1 MKYVARWKKLRKR
14 VLVPMVTLIV
24 LPIIYLAIA
33 YTDLGPVARLRDLYI
48 ETAMS
53 TMTHQYLAKIFPP
66 DVVEAAMEGVEEQF
80 ELNKIAE
87 TLPLDRSAVKARAD
101 RSVKM
106 AGKDM
111 DPYAPLQELFPE
123 LDMDTVKEH
132 VAPEQVRTLSVEG
145 GDTGIKTIH
154 GDRVYAL
161 NVPEEI
167 LIVNIESPTYNGML
181 AISGRPEACVVGLNR
196 DRNKGQTV
204 TEICGNY
211 DAVLGINGSGFV
223 DPNGRGAG
231 NQAVGLVMS
240 QGVLSGDRKFDR
252 YQIGGMDVNDNFV
265 VGYGLDTNTLR
276 DAVQFYPLLVSGGEK
291 VATGSYGMGIQ
302 PRSCIGQNSRGDM
315 MFLVIDGRQVG
326 HSIGITVPECA
337 DILLKYDCYVAMN
350 LDGGSSASMTYD
362 GKMITRT
369 SSPKSDGR
377 YLPNAW
383 IVLRKNA
390 EADN

>member
-1 MKYVARWKKLRKR
+1 MRKR
-14 VLVPMVTLIV
+14 VFVPMVALIV

-33 YTDLGPVARLRDLYI
+33 YTDLEPVARLRDLYI

-53 TMTHQYLAKIFPP
+53 TMTHQYLAKIFPQ

-106 AGKDM
+106 AGKNM
-111 DPYAPLQELFPE
+111 DPYASLQDLFPE
-123 LDMDTVKEH
+123 LDMATVKAN
-132 VAPEQVRTLSVEG
+132 VAPEQISTLSVEG
-145 GDTGIKTIH
+145 DDTGIRTVH
-154 GDRVYAL
+154 GDKVYAL
-161 NVPEEI
+161 NIPEEI
-167 LIVNIESPTYNGML
+167 LIINITSPSYDGML
-181 AISGRPEACVVGLNR
+181 AISGRPESCMVGLNQ
-196 DRNKGQTV
+196 DKNKGQTV
-204 TEICGNY
+204 TEICDNY
-211 DAVLGINGSGFV
+211 GAVLGINGSGFV

-240 QGVLSGDRKFDR
+240 QGVLSGDQEFDR

-265 VGYGLDTNTLR
+265 VGYGLDLNTLR

-291 VATGSYGMGIQ
+291 AATGSYGMGIQ
-302 PRSCIGQNSRGDM
+302 PRACIGQNARGNM

-337 DILLKYDCYVAMN
+337 DILLKYGCYVAMN

-383 IVLRKNA
+383 IVLRKNT
-390 EADN
+390 EADD

>member
-1 MKYVARWKKLRKR
+1 MRKR
-14 VLVPMVTLIV
+14 VLVPIVALIV

-33 YTDLGPVARLRDLYI
+33 YTDLEPVAGLRDLYI

-53 TMTHQYLAKIFPP
+53 TMTHQYLANIFPR
-66 DVVEAAMEGVEEQF
+66 DVVEAAMEDVEEQF

-87 TLPLDRSAVKARAD
+87 TLPLDRSAVKARTD
-101 RSVKM
+101 RSVRM
-106 AGKDM
+106 AGKNM
-111 DPYAPLQELFPE
+111 DPYATLRDLFPE
-123 LDMDTVKEH
+123 LDMETVKANVEPER
-132 VAPEQVRTLSVEG
+132 VATLSVEG
-145 GDTGIKTIH
+145 DDTGIRTVH
-154 GDRVYAL
+154 GDKVYAL

-167 LIVNIESPTYNGML
+167 LIINITSPSYDGML
-181 AISGRPEACVVGLNR
+181 AISARPEACVVGLNR

-204 TEICGNY
+204 TEICDNY
-211 DAVLGINGSGFV
+211 GAVLGINGSGFV

-240 QGVLSGDRKFDR
+240 QGVLSGDQKFDR

-265 VGYGLDTNTLR
+265 VGYGLDLNTLR

-291 VATGSYGMGIQ
+291 TATGSYGMGIQ
-302 PRSCIGQNSRGDM
+302 PRACIGQNARGDM

-383 IVLRKNA
+383 IVLRKDA
-390 EADN
+390 EADD

>member
-1 MKYVARWKKLRKR
+1 MRKR
-14 VLVPMVTLIV
+14 VLVPMVALIV

-33 YTDLGPVARLRDLYI
+33 YTDLEPVAGLRDLYI

-66 DVVEAAMEGVEEQF
+66 DVVETAMEGVDEQF

-87 TLPLDRSAVKARAD
+87 TLPLDRSAVKTRAD

-106 AGKDM
+106 AGKNM
-111 DPYAPLQELFPE
+111 DPYASLQDLFPE
-123 LDMDTVKEH
+123 LDMATVKAN
-132 VAPEQVRTLSVEG
+132 VAPEQISTLSVEG
-145 GDTGIKTIH
+145 DDTGIRTVH
-154 GDRVYAL
+154 GDKVYAL
-161 NVPEEI
+161 NIPEEI
-167 LIVNIESPTYNGML
+167 LIINIESPSYDGML
-181 AISGRPEACVVGLNR
+181 AISGRPESCMVGLNQ
-196 DRNKGQTV
+196 DKNKGQTV
-204 TEICGNY
+204 TEICENY
-211 DAVLGINGSGFV
+211 NAVLGINGSGFV

-240 QGVLSGDRKFDR
+240 QGVLSGDQKFDR

-265 VGYGLDTNTLR
+265 VGYGLDLNTLR

-291 VATGSYGMGIQ
+291 AATGSYGMGIQ
-302 PRSCIGQNSRGDM
+302 PRACIGQNARGNM

-390 EADN
+390 ETND

>member
-1 MKYVARWKKLRKR
+1 MRKR
-14 VLVPMVTLIV
+14 VLVPMVAIIV

-33 YTDLGPVARLRDLYI
+33 YTDIGPVARLRDLYI

-66 DVVEAAMEGVEEQF
+66 DVVEAAMEGVDEQF

-132 VAPEQVRTLSVEG
+132 VTPEQVRTLSVEG
-145 GDTGIKTIH
+145 GDTGMRTVH

-167 LIVNIESPTYNGML
+167 LIVNIESPSYNGML
-181 AISGRPEACVVGLNR
+181 AISGRPEACVVGLNQ

-231 NQAVGLVMS
+231 NQAVGLVIS

-291 VATGSYGMGIQ
+291 AATGSYGMGIQ
-302 PRSCIGQNSRGDM
+302 PRSCIGQNRD
-315 MFLVIDGRQVG
+315 R
-326 HSIGITVPECA
+326 
-337 DILLKYDCYVAMN
+337 
-350 LDGGSSASMTYD
+350 
-362 GKMITRT
+362 
-369 SSPKSDGR
+369 KS
-377 YLPNAW
+377 
-383 IVLRKNA
+383 VV
-390 EADN
+390 